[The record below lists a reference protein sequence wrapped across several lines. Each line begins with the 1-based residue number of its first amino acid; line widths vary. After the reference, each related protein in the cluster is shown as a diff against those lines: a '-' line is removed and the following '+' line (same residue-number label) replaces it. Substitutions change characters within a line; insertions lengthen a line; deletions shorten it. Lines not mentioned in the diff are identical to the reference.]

1 MVYTNTLVE
10 HLLETKAKG
19 KSTLADIVRTKWE
32 SLKIRYH
39 RTLSKN
45 ISMIFLHFG
54 KIVVMRLANLGFMT
68 SWCSSRTNSSSNK
81 CKIQT

>member
-1 MVYTNTLVE
+1 MAYTNTLVE

-19 KSTLADIVRTKWE
+19 KSTLADIVRTKVGE
-32 SLKIRYH
+32 FKNTISQSTI
-39 RTLSKN
+39 KN

>member
-1 MVYTNTLVE
+1 MAYTNTLVE

-19 KSTLADIVRTKWE
+19 KSTLADIVRTKVGE
-32 SLKIRYH
+32 FKNTISQSTI
-39 RTLSKN
+39 KN

-68 SWCSSRTNSSSNK
+68 SWCNSRTNSSSNK